1 MDQHWRGIEG
11 MKVLKAIGLVGIL
24 TTGLTVG
31 LASAQTTPPPQN
43 PPAQQTPPAQPPAKP
58 AAPETPAQPPA
69 PFPEGAKVAYIFMQG
84 VFNGSVEGKAAT
96 ARLQEW
102 EKKKVAEIQEKTK
115 QAQALQA
122 KLQQSTTVLNDNART
137 QGERDLQKLQREIQ
151 AMQEDAQ
158 AEGQQLRQQ
167 LLDEFSKKVN
177 PVIAALGK
185 ERGLHMIFSV
195 ADDANVAWA
204 DPGLNL
210 TAEVIK
216 RVDAAAPV
224 KK

>member
-1 MDQHWRGIEG
+1 M
-11 MKVLKAIGLVGIL
+11 MVSKTAAMVTALTLVLGAGPVF
-24 TTGLTVG
+24 
-31 LASAQTTPPPQN
+31 AQAAPPPQN
-43 PPAQQTPPAQPPAKP
+43 PPAQQPPPATQPPAPAKP
-58 AAPETPAQPPA
+58 AAPDPPA

-84 VFNGSVEGKAAT
+84 IFNGSAEGKAA
-96 ARLQEW
+96 AAKVQEW
-102 EKKKVAEIQEKTK
+102 EKKKVAEIQDKTK
-115 QAQALQA
+115 QVQALQT
-122 KLQQSTTVLNDNART
+122 KLQQSGTVLNDAARS
-137 QGERDLQKLQREIQ
+137 QGERDLQKLQRELQ

-158 AEGQQLRQQ
+158 QEGQDLRQQ
-167 LLDEFSKKVN
+167 LLNEFSKKVN
-177 PVIAALGK
+177 PIIAAIAK

-216 RVDAAAPV
+216 RIDAAAGAA

>member
-1 MDQHWRGIEG
+1 MRIVKAAGI
-11 MKVLKAIGLVGIL
+11 VLVIL
-24 TTGLTVG
+24 AVT
-31 LASAQTTPPPQN
+31 AAPAFAQATPQPQN

-58 AAPETPAQPPA
+58 EAPAPAPA

-84 VFNGSVEGKAAT
+84 IFNGSAEGKAA
-96 ARLQEW
+96 AAKVQEW
-102 EKKKVAEIQEKTK
+102 EKKKVAEIQAKTK
-115 QAQALQA
+115 EVQALQT
-122 KLQQSTTVLNDNART
+122 KLQQSGTVLNDAARS
-137 QGERDLQKLQREIQ
+137 QGERDLQKLQRELQ

-158 AEGQQLRQQ
+158 IEAQDLRQQ

-177 PVIAALGK
+177 PIIAAIAK

-216 RVDAAAPV
+216 RVDAAAASAP

>member
-1 MDQHWRGIEG
+1 MRIVKATGI
-11 MKVLKAIGLVGIL
+11 VLVILAVGA
-24 TTGLTVG
+24 GPVF
-31 LASAQTTPPPQN
+31 AQATPPPAT
-43 PPAQQTPPAQPPAKP
+43 PPAQQPPPATQPPAKP
-58 AAPETPAQPPA
+58 ATPETPAPEPA

-84 VFNGSVEGKAAT
+84 IFNGSAEGKAA
-96 ARLQEW
+96 AAKVQEW

-115 QAQALQA
+115 QVQALQT
-122 KLQQSTTVLNDNART
+122 KLQQSGTVLNDAARS
-137 QGERDLQKLQREIQ
+137 QGERDLQKLQRELQ

-158 AEGQQLRQQ
+158 VEAQDLRQQ
-167 LLDEFSKKVN
+167 LLNDFSKKVN
-177 PVIAALGK
+177 PIIAAIAK

-210 TAEVIK
+210 TAEVVK
-216 RVDAAAPV
+216 RIDAAAGAT